1 MEEEPALE
9 PLASV
14 IPRYGE
20 PMECEDAA
28 SEHFQSDDAAFQQ
41 SGSPFSSTFDAT
53 ALPGDIGHPSPLD
66 PGLPDSQP
74 TRNGV
79 HVEREATMQSDE
91 ALQDGIAGMVPLGQ
105 GENTATAFER
115 GGANLKGERAFRPT
129 HASATCAYPRDALS
143 ELSLPRPLA
152 QVMGRLGK
160 DVRAMFELFS
170 SSALRL
176 ALAGPV
182 RACARSRTA
191 LPVPCMGPGLTAGL
205 GRSSRTARAA
215 ARAGLPT
222 HYRLLMP
229 TSMRPI

>member
-1 MEEEPALE
+1 M
-9 PLASV
+9 
-14 IPRYGE
+14 GE
-20 PMECEDAA
+20 RTHNHLCEDLAKL
-28 SEHFQSDDAAFQQ
+28 
-41 SGSPFSSTFDAT
+41 SGT
-53 ALPGDIGHPSPLD
+53 
-66 PGLPDSQP
+66 
-74 TRNGV
+74 
-79 HVEREATMQSDE
+79 
-91 ALQDGIAGMVPLGQ
+91 
-105 GENTATAFER
+105 FER

-222 HYRLLMP
+222 HYRLLMRHAHVHASNL
-229 TSMRPI
+229 TCAALTICVVAVRRQGATLRPQRRHHQRRLHCRCNGFAACSCRK